1 MDNAVSVITVSQSE
15 WNETKALLHSIADN
29 VKSLTQNRQKEFLTS
44 TDVMRELKIGK
55 STFYRWVYD
64 GTLRPVKVPGKR
76 KTYYR
81 RSDIEQLSESEP
93 GT

>member
-1 MDNAVSVITVSQSE
+1 MDNSITVLTVSPDE
-15 WNETKALLHSIADN
+15 WKETKALLHSIAEN
-29 VKSLTQNRQKEFLTS
+29 VNSLTRNRQKEFLTS
-44 TDVMRELKIGK
+44 TEVMKELKIGK

-64 GTLRPVKVPGKR
+64 GTLKPAKVPGKR

-81 RSDIEQLSESEP
+81 RSDIEVLSETEP